1 MSANKSNIK
10 KRIPIIILILAP
22 YIYLGLGVYFL
33 LNRGGLSE
41 KALVPIIYTF
51 VVFLL
56 AILIPCLI
64 YFFFQIKNGFT
75 PKEMMVSG
83 SIIVGTM
90 IPIWVISI
98 IVSVAMATTI
108 LLSVLIPLIVV
119 IDCAFTIPGILLIII
134 GGIRYISSKV
144 INKK

>member
-64 YFFFQIKNGFT
+64 YFFFK
-75 PKEMMVSG
+75 
-83 SIIVGTM
+83 
-90 IPIWVISI
+90 
-98 IVSVAMATTI
+98 
-108 LLSVLIPLIVV
+108 
-119 IDCAFTIPGILLIII
+119 
-134 GGIRYISSKV
+134 
-144 INKK
+144 

>member
-1 MSANKSNIK
+1 
-10 KRIPIIILILAP
+10 
-22 YIYLGLGVYFL
+22 
-33 LNRGGLSE
+33 
-41 KALVPIIYTF
+41 
-51 VVFLL
+51 
-56 AILIPCLI
+56 
-64 YFFFQIKNGFT
+64 
-75 PKEMMVSG
+75 MVSG

-134 GGIRYISSKV
+134 GGIRYMCSKI
-144 INKK
+144 INMK